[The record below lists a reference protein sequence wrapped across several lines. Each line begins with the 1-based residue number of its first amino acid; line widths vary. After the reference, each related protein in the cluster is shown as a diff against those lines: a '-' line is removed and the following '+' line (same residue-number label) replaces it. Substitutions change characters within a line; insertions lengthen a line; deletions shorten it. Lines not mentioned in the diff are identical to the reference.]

1 MRQFTIKK
9 YDGKYNDG
17 FYALK
22 KGGEVLVQIEDKE
35 DEVVLH
41 AVDKKVRFNRRE
53 GQHGRSRH

>member
-1 MRQFTIKK
+1 MRRFTIKK

-35 DEVVLH
+35 NEIVLH
-41 AVDKKVRFNRRE
+41 AVDRRVRFNRRE
-53 GQHGRSRH
+53 G